1 MTKTIIIAR
10 DTEENVWC
18 ASTSIK
24 RIADFMNVSTTT
36 VYRLLNN
43 TDYYRGKKYEI
54 KTGVELLTMNR
65 GNVFNMRN
73 REANKIHNNNIERKS
88 GTNSDN
94 VIDTTISAIEE
105 AHTNNIDKEIDQ
117 NSIDIISTDTI
128 TTDKGHM
135 NNITEIKEDL
145 VTDTASVVNTD
156 TTDTFDLF

>member
-54 KTGVELLTMNR
+54 KTGVELLTMKR
-65 GNVFNMRN
+65 GNVSNMRN
-73 REANKIHNNNIERKS
+73 REANKIHNNNIERKADIIT
-88 GTNSDN
+88 G
-94 VIDTTISAIEE
+94 VITDTTIL
-105 AHTNNIDKEIDQ
+105 
-117 NSIDIISTDTI
+117 STDK
-128 TTDKGHM
+128 DRM
-135 NNITEIKEDL
+135 NNITEDKGYL
-145 VTDTASVVNTD
+145 STDTANAINTD

>member
-10 DTEENVWC
+10 ETEENVWC

-54 KTGVELLTMNR
+54 KTGVELLTMKR
-65 GNVFNMRN
+65 GNVSNMKN
-73 REANKIHNNNIERKS
+73 RDTEKMQYNNIERKADIIT
-88 GTNSDN
+88 G
-94 VIDTTISAIEE
+94 VITDTTIL
-105 AHTNNIDKEIDQ
+105 
-117 NSIDIISTDTI
+117 STDK
-128 TTDKGHM
+128 DRM
-135 NNITEIKEDL
+135 NNITEDKGYL
-145 VTDTASVVNTD
+145 STDTANAINTD

>member
-10 DTEENVWC
+10 ETEENVWC

-54 KTGVELLTMNR
+54 KTGVELLTMKR
-65 GNVFNMRN
+65 GNVSNMKN
-73 REANKIHNNNIERKS
+73 RDTEKMQNKNIERKADIIT
-88 GTNSDN
+88 G
-94 VIDTTISAIEE
+94 VITDTTIL
-105 AHTNNIDKEIDQ
+105 
-117 NSIDIISTDTI
+117 STDK
-128 TTDKGHM
+128 DRM
-135 NNITEIKEDL
+135 NNITEDKGYL
-145 VTDTASVVNTD
+145 STDTANAINTD

>member
-54 KTGVELLTMNR
+54 KTGVELLTMKR
-65 GNVFNMRN
+65 GNVSNMHN
-73 REANKIHNNNIERKS
+73 REANKIHNNNSERKS
-88 GTNSDN
+88 GTHGDI
-94 VIDTTISAIEE
+94 VIDTAISAIEE

-117 NSIDIISTDTI
+117 NGKDIISTDTI
-128 TTDKGHM
+128 ATEKGYM
-135 NNITEIKEDL
+135 NNITEIKGYL
-145 VTDTASVVNTD
+145 VTDTANVINTD

>member
-10 DTEENVWC
+10 ETEENVWC

-54 KTGVELLTMNR
+54 KTGVELLTMKR
-65 GNVFNMRN
+65 GNVSNMKN
-73 REANKIHNNNIERKS
+73 RDTEKMQNNNIERKADIIT
-88 GTNSDN
+88 G
-94 VIDTTISAIEE
+94 VITDTTIL
-105 AHTNNIDKEIDQ
+105 
-117 NSIDIISTDTI
+117 STDK
-128 TTDKGHM
+128 DRM
-135 NNITEIKEDL
+135 NNITEDKGYL
-145 VTDTASVVNTD
+145 STDTANAINTD

>member
-54 KTGVELLTMNR
+54 KTGVELLTMKR
-65 GNVFNMRN
+65 GNVSNMKN
-73 REANKIHNNNIERKS
+73 RDTEKMQNNNIERKADIIT
-88 GTNSDN
+88 G
-94 VIDTTISAIEE
+94 VITDTTIL
-105 AHTNNIDKEIDQ
+105 
-117 NSIDIISTDTI
+117 STDK
-128 TTDKGHM
+128 DRM
-135 NNITEIKEDL
+135 NNITEDKGYL
-145 VTDTASVVNTD
+145 STDTANVINTD